1 MMTLLSVPA
10 GFCPIGRAA
19 YTDKAAFSLVRDSEH
34 RTFLLVTGKAEGF
47 SGIPHEES
55 VVCPLTLENARALAQ
70 QFSWLTPRR
79 IPDSNPSFGF
89 GDRLGLATPGHIR
102 SLVGTN
108 VFPIFAQQS
117 VREND
122 RTGRTFATVFT
133 DAMFGVFREGYDQ
146 GFGADADHLK
156 HLPDAEEAARTGF
169 TFFTC
174 DPGDHVQDAEDL
186 SPAQLDTAF
195 NALTDAGAWRN
206 RYLNRTFQIGDDLTL
221 RFGEEDLYRAAVKY
235 GRAIE
240 HATEMYF
247 ELARLLPDG
256 FDFEVS
262 VDETESPTT
271 PLEHLFVALELR
283 RRDVEF
289 VSLAPR
295 FVGAMEKGVDWR
307 GNLDQFKTDLISHAA
322 IASAVGDYRLSLHS
336 GSDKFSLYALLAE
349 ATDGSCHVKTAG
361 TSYLVA
367 LDVLARKDPQLFRE
381 IAAFSLVA
389 FAEDKATYHISVD
402 VSRIPPLKSVSDPDL
417 PSLVET
423 HDSRQLLHVAF
434 GSVLN
439 SPLRARLVRAI
450 LKVEDE
456 HLDALAAHLGRHIQQ
471 LGGELHEQE

>member
-1 MMTLLSVPA
+1 MMTLLSVPE
-10 GFCPIGRAA
+10 GFRAIGQASYA
-19 YTDKAAFSLVRDSEH
+19 DKTAFSLVRDTEH
-34 RTFLLVTGKAEGF
+34 RTFLLVSGDAEGF
-47 SGIPHEES
+47 SGASHGEAIL
-55 VVCPLTLENARALAQ
+55 CPLTLENARALAQ
-70 QFSWLTPRR
+70 RFSWLTPQR
-79 IPDSNPSFGF
+79 IPDGKPSFGF
-89 GDRLGLATPGHIR
+89 GDRLGLATPGHVR
-102 SLVGTN
+102 SLVGYD
-108 VFPIFAQQS
+108 VFPLFAQQS

-122 RTGRTFATVFT
+122 RTGRSFATVLT
-133 DAMFGVFREGYDQ
+133 DATFGVFREGYTQ

-156 HLPDAEEAARTGF
+156 HLRDAEEAARTGF

-174 DPGDHVQDAEDL
+174 DPGDHVEDAEDL
-186 SPAQLDTAF
+186 SPEQLNTAF
-195 NALTDAGAWRN
+195 DTLTDAGAWRN
-206 RYLNRTFQIGDDLTL
+206 RYLNRTFQIGDDFIL

-247 ELARLLPDG
+247 ELARWLPDG

-262 VDETESPTT
+262 VDETEVPTT

-283 RRDVEF
+283 RRDVQF

-307 GNLDQFKTDLISHAA
+307 GDLDQFKTDLLSHAA
-322 IASAVGDYRLSLHS
+322 IASSVGGYRLSLHS
-336 GSDKFSLYALLAE
+336 GSDKFSLYALLTQ
-349 ATDGSCHVKTAG
+349 ATDGCCHVKTAG

-381 IAAFSLVA
+381 IAAFSLIA

-402 VSRIPPLKSVSDPDL
+402 VSRIPPLKSVSNADL

-439 SPLRARLVRAI
+439 SPLRERLVRAI
-450 LKVEDE
+450 LEVEDE
-456 HLDALAAHLGRHIQQ
+456 HLDALAAHLGRHIQG
-471 LGGELHEQE
+471 LGGEAHE